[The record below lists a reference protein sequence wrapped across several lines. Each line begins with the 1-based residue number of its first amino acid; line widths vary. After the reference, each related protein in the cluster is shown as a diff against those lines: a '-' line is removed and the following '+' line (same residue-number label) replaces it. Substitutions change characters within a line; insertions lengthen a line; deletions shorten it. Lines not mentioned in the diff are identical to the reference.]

1 MKKTSRI
8 AVASRSFSQH
18 PLLREELLSRY
29 SDVLFNDAGATLS
42 GDSLI
47 HFLSGRERAIT
58 ALEKIDEG
66 ILSELPELKV
76 ISKYGVGLD
85 MLDLNAMERRDVL
98 LGWTGGV
105 NRRSVAELVVSSV
118 IALLH
123 KLPEANREVCSGAW
137 RQIRGRQL
145 TGKTVGIVGCGNIGK
160 DLAVILK
167 GFQCRVLAHDI
178 SDFPE
183 FYKEH
188 GVIPVGL
195 HELLNTSDVV
205 TLHLPLN
212 SLTRTILDEDR
223 LTIMKKDAIL
233 VNLARGGLVDEVSL
247 KKMLKQGK
255 LAGAALDVFSHEPP
269 EDLELL
275 NMPNVIASPHI
286 GGSTEEAVIAMGRA
300 AISGL
305 DTAGKIHDVVPD
317 YLRI

>member
-1 MKKTSRI
+1 MKNSASI

-29 SDVLFNDAGATLS
+29 SDVLFNDAGTTLS

-47 HFLSGRERAIT
+47 RFLLGREKAII
-58 ALEKIDEG
+58 ALEKIDES
-66 ILSELPELKV
+66 ILSFLPGLKV

-85 MLDLNAMERRDVL
+85 GLDLDDIEKHDIL

-105 NRRSVAELVVSSV
+105 NKRSVAELVVSSI

-123 KLPEANREVCSGAW
+123 RLPEANREICSGAW

-145 TGKTVGIVGCGNIGK
+145 TGKTVGIVGCGHIGK

-167 GFQCRVLAHDI
+167 SFQCRILAHDI
-178 SDFPE
+178 SNFLE

-188 GVIPVGL
+188 EVIPVNL
-195 HELLNTSDVV
+195 DELLRDSDVV

-212 SLTRTILDEDR
+212 SSTRNILNKRR
-223 LTIMKKDAIL
+223 LEMMKQDAIL
-233 VNLARGGLVDEVSL
+233 INLARGGLVDEAAL
-247 KKMLKQGK
+247 KSVLIQGK
-255 LAGAALDVFSHEPP
+255 LAGAALDVFSVEPP
-269 EDLELL
+269 EDLELV
-275 NMPNVIASPHI
+275 NMRNVIASPHI
-286 GGSTEEAVIAMGRA
+286 GGSTEEAVLAMGRA
-300 AISGL
+300 AIEGL
-305 DTAGKIHDVVPD
+305 DRPGRIKDIVPD